1 MSTSARARSRN
12 LAPRDEWSACAIFAG
27 YVSDGR
33 RKSVTY
39 EEAQVWF
46 KENGGT
52 RLSSRGVTTVT
63 VLGRSVRF
71 SAKLPEE
78 TEFPKAVARLKRIL
92 A

>member
-1 MSTSARARSRN
+1 MLWDATN
-12 LAPRDEWSACAIFAG
+12 
-27 YVSDGR
+27 GR
-33 RKSVTY
+33 RRALGRAMLQAERRRTVTY
-39 EEAQVWF
+39 EEAQAWF
-46 KENGGT
+46 KENGGE

-78 TEFPKAVARLKRIL
+78 TEFLKAVARLKRIL

>member
-1 MSTSARARSRN
+1 MSARRALS
-12 LAPRDEWSACAIFAG
+12 G
-27 YVSDGR
+27 YVSGER
-33 RKSVTY
+33 RRTLTY
-39 EEAQVWF
+39 EEAQIWF
-46 KENGGT
+46 KDNGGT

>member
-1 MSTSARARSRN
+1 MLQA
-12 LAPRDEWSACAIFAG
+12 E
-27 YVSDGR
+27 R
-33 RKSVTY
+33 RKTVTY

-63 VLGRSVRF
+63 VLSRSVRY

-78 TEFPKAVARLKRIL
+78 TEFPKAIARLKRIL

>member
-1 MSTSARARSRN
+1 LGPAG
-12 LAPRDEWSACAIFAG
+12 EWPACYCGAG
-27 YVSDGR
+27 YIAGGTE
-33 RKSVTY
+33 KTVTY

-63 VLGRSVRF
+63 VLGRSVRY

-78 TEFPKAVARLKRIL
+78 TEFPKAIARLKRIL